1 MRRIDGEKKYATVK
15 EISVCVQQ
23 GNTIL
28 FHPDTNR
35 EKIINAT
42 ALLIWQELNGRNT
55 VAEIATTLVER
66 FASISYDQ
74 VFRDVCELMSELYE
88 DKYIE
93 VSRNADDSKTCE
105 KYPDISDR
113 PGEFDISLTGK
124 CNLHCDYCFYDQEM
138 HSRPDL
144 PKEEWFT
151 FFDELGRLAVR
162 NLTLSGGEIFV
173 RSDLWELIDRLIE
186 NRMRYSILSNGTLV
200 NEKTIS
206 LLEKKGRR
214 RRLNSIQIS
223 IDGSRPEV
231 HDKSRGA
238 GSFARAIRGLR
249 LLKEADFP
257 VTTRV
262 TVNRHNVDDLDNIAA
277 LLLGDVGLSGFG
289 TNDAMPMGAGCDNQA
304 SITLLPDQQVKA
316 MKILT
321 DLEKKYAGRI
331 SATAG
336 PQAKWKTYGEMERAR
351 ATGEKTAR
359 WQMGHLTACGC
370 VFNKL
375 AVHHDGVI
383 TPCNMLPTL
392 EIGIVNRDS
401 IKSIWKSHPT
411 LQALKERRKIPMNK
425 VSGCEDCLWN
435 PYCNGSCP
443 GLALSMTGDFN
454 HANPHDCYRRFLA
467 ATGLTSATVPW
478 GKGQ

>member
-1 MRRIDGEKKYATVK
+1 
-15 EISVCVQQ
+15 
-23 GNTIL
+23 
-28 FHPDTNR
+28 
-35 EKIINAT
+35 
-42 ALLIWQELNGRNT
+42 
-55 VAEIATTLVER
+55 
-66 FASISYDQ
+66 
-74 VFRDVCELMSELYE
+74 
-88 DKYIE
+88 
-93 VSRNADDSKTCE
+93 
-105 KYPDISDR
+105 
-113 PGEFDISLTGK
+113 
-124 CNLHCDYCFYDQEM
+124 
-138 HSRPDL
+138 
-144 PKEEWFT
+144 
-151 FFDELGRLAVR
+151 
-162 NLTLSGGEIFV
+162 
-173 RSDLWELIDRLIE
+173 
-186 NRMRYSILSNGTLV
+186 MRYSILSNGTLV